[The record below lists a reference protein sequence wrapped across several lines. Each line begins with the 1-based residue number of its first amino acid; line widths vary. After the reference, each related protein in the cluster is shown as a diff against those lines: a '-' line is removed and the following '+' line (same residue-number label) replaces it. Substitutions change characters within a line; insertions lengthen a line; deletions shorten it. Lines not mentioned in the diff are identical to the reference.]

1 MWAGIIVLRTEPNSL
16 ILNIQHMDDASKS
29 RKPKMLV
36 GHKLVGMGRTEVKEG
51 GKSPGEQAG
60 G

>member
-36 GHKLVGMGRTEVKEG
+36 GHKLVGMGRTEEG
-51 GKSPGEQAG
+51 GKSPRDQAG